1 MFDRFEK
8 VLGLLF
14 SVISREDVDDSHKVN
29 LGAVDALEA
38 SQALLVELFL
48 DLCVVEGV
56 AGSARLL
63 AVT

>member
-1 MFDRFEK
+1 MLRLF
-8 VLGLLF
+8 LG
-14 SVISREDVDDSHKVN
+14 VIPRKNVDDTHKVN

-56 AGSARLL
+56 AGSTRLL